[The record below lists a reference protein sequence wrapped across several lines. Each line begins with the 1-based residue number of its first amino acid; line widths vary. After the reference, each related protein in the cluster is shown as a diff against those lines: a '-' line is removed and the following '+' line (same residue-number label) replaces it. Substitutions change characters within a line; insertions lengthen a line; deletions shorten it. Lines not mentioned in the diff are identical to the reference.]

1 MSKKAKKGEKDAA
14 PKAVSVAAH
23 PRARASV
30 RRTRAV
36 TAIAAFAIVLLLA
49 RGAGVPDQEAVVR
62 ALLAGLAGN
71 LIGWACALAVWRRLV
86 VAEVRAAELAR
97 RERIRVAAEARAQ
110 AS

>member
-1 MSKKAKKGEKDAA
+1 VSKAAKKGKKGAA

-30 RRTRAV
+30 RRIRAW
-36 TAIAAFAIVLLLA
+36 TAIVAFGLVLLLA
-49 RGAGVPDQEAVVR
+49 HNAGVPGQEAALR
-62 ALLAGLAGN
+62 ALIAGLAGN

-86 VAEVRAAELAR
+86 VAELRAAEDAR
-97 RERIRVAAEARAQ
+97 RERIRAAAEAQ